1 MANAGIEAAVSNAI
15 QQYIDAFDGE
25 TEPVGIYRLI
35 LNEVEGA
42 VIRAVLEYHRDNQS
56 KTAKWLGIT
65 RNTLK
70 KKMREHALCDKS

>member
-1 MANAGIEAAVSNAI
+1 MANAGIEKAVRNAI
-15 QQYIDAFDGE
+15 QHYIAALDDEA
-25 TEPVGIYRLI
+25 EPGGIYRLI

-42 VIRAVLEYHRDNQS
+42 VIRAVLEYHNDNQS
-56 KTAKWLGIT
+56 KTARWLGIT

>member
-1 MANAGIEAAVSNAI
+1 MANARIEAAVREAI
-15 QQYIDAFDGE
+15 HQYIGALDGE

-35 LNEVEGA
+35 LNEVEGV
-42 VIRAVLEYHRDNQS
+42 VIRAVLEHHHDNQS

-70 KKMREHALCDKS
+70 KKMREHALCDK